1 MARVCDACGR
11 KAVIHVEY
19 SGRHLCGEHFNDFY
33 LKRVKRELRSQ
44 RRIAN
49 RVAVGVSG
57 GKDSMAL
64 LDVLYGLLSP
74 AGVDVVALA
83 IDEGI
88 SGYRDRSLDVLEGF
102 ASERDIELVV
112 LGFEDEFGTT
122 MDSIVSGQFER
133 GACSYCGVFR
143 RSLLNTGALRME
155 ADVIAT
161 GHTVDDMAQTGL
173 MNFLRGDVDRI
184 IRTGPHRWVQEGLV
198 PRILPLRRIPEKENM
213 LYCVLNEVP
222 HLHGECPY
230 SGGAHRRFHREVIAA
245 AEEDT
250 PGTRHAVVNSMDRI
264 VTLFSSGHEPEPIG
278 SCTRCGDAT
287 GGEVCMK
294 CRYLDE
300 IAGSPGGSK

>member
-1 MARVCDACGR
+1 MAVVCDACGR

-19 SGRHLCGEHFNDFY
+19 SGRHLCDEHFNDFY

-44 RRIAN
+44 RRISN

-64 LDVLYGLLSP
+64 LDVLHHLLSP
-74 AGVDVVALA
+74 AGIEVIALS

-88 SGYRDRSLDVLEGF
+88 AGYRDRSLGTVREF
-102 ASERDIELVV
+102 AERREIELTV
-112 LGFEDEFGTT
+112 LSFENEFGTT
-122 MDSIVSGQFER
+122 MDSIAEGDHER

-143 RSLLNTGALRME
+143 RSLLNRGAIDLE
-155 ADVIAT
+155 ADVLAT

-184 IRTGPHRWVQEGLV
+184 VRTGPHRWVHEGLV

-213 LYCVLNEVP
+213 LYCHINDIP
-222 HLHGECPY
+222 HAHGECPY
-230 SGGAHRRFHREVIAA
+230 ATDAHRQFHRDIIAR
-245 AEEDT
+245 AESDT

-264 VTLFSSGHEPEPIG
+264 VSLFSDGHEPEPLG
-278 SCTRCGDAT
+278 RCSRCGDAT
-287 GGEVCMK
+287 SGDVCMK

-300 IAGSPGGSK
+300 IRG